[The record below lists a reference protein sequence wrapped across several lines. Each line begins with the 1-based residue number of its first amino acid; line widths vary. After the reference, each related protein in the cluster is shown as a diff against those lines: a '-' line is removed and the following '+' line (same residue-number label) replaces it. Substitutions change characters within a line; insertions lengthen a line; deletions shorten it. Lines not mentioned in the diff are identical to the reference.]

1 MIRHMTYSRFIA
13 GAICLTLIALVS
25 IGRAQSPALQPRSDA
40 RFVYVSPER
49 GDDANPGLH
58 DAPVK
63 TAERGLSLLRNG
75 YGDWLLLER
84 GYEYRL
90 ENRVMLPRGASAD
103 TPVVIAAFGSGD
115 TPQLHVGPNRDA
127 FNYQNLLADYI
138 TVAPTVQLTG
148 LADPFPI
155 LQPGNGWSGPT
166 PQPDPVGKPG
176 DLGYDAKAIARWDV
190 VPYQTFDGDFHIGVV
205 AFHMNGI
212 DRVEFAVDGGPWTPV
227 HEMQLNPRTNV
238 WEYTV
243 TLRASL
249 FKKDGP
255 IEVRAIAWPK
265 TAGEPRVLGG
275 EMDTDDAVKG
285 EHSIFLNANANQ
297 TLPARVR
304 YVSPSGSD
312 SHGDGTRTNPY
323 QSIMKAARSIQDE
336 QGDNADGGTIYLM
349 PGEHVLGTYSYSL
362 LTKTEHRWLTV
373 TRDPTAAADD
383 VIITKGATAGLRT
396 RLVRVHN
403 LRIVA
408 QDSPTVFRTP
418 TPLEDYIW
426 IDSCDLTG
434 VSPHIGGFWVNGFTG
449 QFVTDTNVKSCANGF
464 TARLQ
469 RNVHINNL
477 GSDAFSNSGCV
488 INSSV
493 ANINAGPTGFHP
505 DVFQIYGHPGNI
517 IVYGLTAVEGIYS
530 QGLFAGKNVPVND
543 VAFINCEVDN
553 RVPGNV
559 GVAFQFAGPTTHMYI
574 RGTTIRGSALWRTD
588 MGFSA
593 TNVVIEDS
601 YDINGHLL
609 APRPRDVPGVRY
621 VQTHDTNP

>member
-265 TAGEPRVLGG
+265 GAGEPRVLESLELFTETGTSKTKTIFVALSG
-275 EMDTDDAVKG
+275 KDT
-285 EHSIFLNANANQ
+285 N
-297 TLPARVR
+297 
-304 YVSPSGSD
+304 
-312 SHGDGTRTNPY
+312 DGTHQKPFATLN
-323 QSIMKAARSIQDE
+323 KAIDVVT
-336 QGDNADGGTIYLM
+336 DGGTIVLM
-349 PGEHVLGTYSYSL
+349 EPGVYE
-362 LTKTEHRWLTV
+362 
-373 TRDPTAAADD
+373 A
-383 VIITKGATAGLRT
+383 
-396 RLVRVHN
+396 
-403 LRIVA
+403 
-408 QDSPTVFRTP
+408 
-418 TPLEDYIW
+418 
-426 IDSCDLTG
+426 
-434 VSPHIGGFWVNGFTG
+434 
-449 QFVTDTNVKSCANGF
+449 
-464 TARLQ
+464 
-469 RNVHINNL
+469 
-477 GSDAFSNSGCV
+477 
-488 INSSV
+488 
-493 ANINAGPTGFHP
+493 P
-505 DVFQIYGHPGNI
+505 DRPYGHQQKKNTRWI
-517 IVYGLTAVEGIYS
+517 TITTDGLARDQVTIS
-530 QGLFAGKNVPVND
+530 
-543 VAFINCEVDN
+543 
-553 RVPGNV
+553 R
-559 GVAFQFAGPTTHMYI
+559 TT
-574 RGTTIRGSALWRTD
+574 RGSARPNVSRLKWHGVTFDFAKITQHYAIERFTWFDNVIWTD
-588 MGFSA
+588 SPEQFLQWPEGTHKPYTRGLVYVTDSIA
-593 TNVVIEDS
+593 TNVMFGFADTELARNIHIERLYGDVFFQSRVIVNATVQNVIAEAHSHHTDVIQMFGNRDNNIYYGITVDQIKGGQGFFLEPTFREDWADDS
-601 YDINGHLL
+601 MKNCAFVNVSIIHIPWANNTGGAPYSQLLGKFSHVLFYNVKLPYQRLLLRSTASDYQNFQVVGAPIVFRDCELWYGTYDNLRN
-609 APRPRDVPGVRY
+609 PRQGVITDNLIRGP
-621 VQTHDTNP
+621 QQ